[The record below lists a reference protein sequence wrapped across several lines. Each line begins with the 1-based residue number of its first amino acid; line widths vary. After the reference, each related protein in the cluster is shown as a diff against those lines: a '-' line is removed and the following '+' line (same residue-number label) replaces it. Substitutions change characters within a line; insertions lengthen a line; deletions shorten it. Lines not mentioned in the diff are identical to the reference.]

1 MEPTLHFGLRD
12 AACALGY
19 PPNQYVGI
27 LIDCDL
33 GISKNLLRLPS
44 IHPIVLFDQKF
55 DVAVLVI
62 LPLFNGLYAP
72 FSIIHY
78 RFHASLLQTHSGIGQ
93 SALELSFFK
102 IPQSG
107 RSF

>member
-1 MEPTLHFGLRD
+1 MDTTLHFGLRD

-44 IHPIVLFDQKF
+44 IHPIPVPFDQKF
-55 DVAVLVI
+55 DVAVLVV
-62 LPLFNGLYAP
+62 PPRAV
-72 FSIIHY
+72 
-78 RFHASLLQTHSGIGQ
+78 
-93 SALELSFFK
+93 
-102 IPQSG
+102 
-107 RSF
+107 